1 MDKVEIVFAKPDQQ
15 LIIDVTVESHTVE
28 QVIVMS
34 GILDQFPEIDLAT
47 INVGI
52 FGKLCKLEKI
62 VESGDRIEIYR
73 SLTQSPMDARRN
85 RAVKSK

>member
-1 MDKVEIVFAKPDQQ
+1 MDKVEIVFAKPDQP